1 MSEEFIPLAIPN
13 ITEAEGANLQ
23 KCIETTFVS
32 TVGEFVVEFEERV
45 AKLSGTYFE
54 PDNNLG
60 SCGGI
65 AMGAG
70 TMALHMAL
78 HGSNIGQGD
87 LVICPSFTFIAS
99 ANSIRHANA
108 RPWLFDVSPD
118 SWTIDTQQVAEA
130 LKTKTQRDADGVL
143 RHTESGDRVAAI
155 MPVYTLGTPA
165 DMEEIIALSEDYGL
179 PIIADA
185 AAAIGVDYKGKPIGD
200 MADFTCYSFN
210 GNKTI
215 TSGGGG
221 MVVGRNREIMN
232 RIKHVSTTAR
242 VWPNYDHDEVGYNYR
257 MTNIEAAVGCAQL
270 DRLEDFVAAKQKI
283 RRRYDA
289 EFADVAGIS
298 AFPYPD
304 DRGSTCWFSGFVV
317 EDENLPQPE
326 EICAKLGEQR
336 IQARIFWKPVHMQV
350 PYADTP
356 MENCAYSEDVYKRIV
371 TLPCSTQ
378 LTEVQQARVIRAVR
392 EILGA

>member
-1 MSEEFIPLAIPN
+1 
-13 ITEAEGANLQ
+13 
-23 KCIETTFVS
+23 
-32 TVGEFVVEFEERV
+32 
-45 AKLSGTYFE
+45 
-54 PDNNLG
+54 
-60 SCGGI
+60 
-65 AMGAG
+65 
-70 TMALHMAL
+70 
-78 HGSNIGQGD
+78 
-87 LVICPSFTFIAS
+87 
-99 ANSIRHANA
+99 
-108 RPWLFDVSPD
+108 
-118 SWTIDTQQVAEA
+118 
-130 LKTKTQRDADGVL
+130 
-143 RHTESGDRVAAI
+143 

-165 DMEEIIALSEDYGL
+165 DMEEIIALSEEYGL

-232 RIKHVSTTAR
+232 RIKHISTTAR

-283 RRRYDA
+283 RRRYDS

-304 DRGSTCWFSGFVV
+304 DRGSTCWFSGFIVD
-317 EDENLPQPE
+317 DESLPQPE

-356 MENCAYSEDVYKRIV
+356 MEDCAYSEDIYKRIV

-378 LTEVQQARVIRAVR
+378 LTETQQARVIKTVK